1 MNRMQMMSS
10 IAATLAEGQS
20 IEIHCTEA
28 RGRTLVQHYAVTR
41 HGVKHLGQ
49 NGRGTEICARPI
61 APE

>member
-41 HGVKHLGQ
+41 HGVKPRPKWSGYG
-49 NGRGTEICARPI
+49 NCARPI